1 MFNFPA
7 AGTSVCKPNGCP
19 ASGGLPA
26 GGPMFYNVLNGK
38 FSQFS
43 YGGLI
48 TRGALQGTQFGAN
61 GQPSQFDYGFGAN
74 GLPATPARNTTNAI
88 NGCSG
93 GGYCVG
99 GDLAGNQTGYAA
111 MVARLVRGNAFARIS
126 YDLTPNIEI
135 YANAIYSEVVTWD
148 KPTQSFFKSDNPS
161 IGCANPFLP
170 TSMPTACPAN
180 NGQTAAYN
188 SQFGFGAIAGT
199 GSTYAPSPA

>member
-61 GQPSQFDYGFGAN
+61 GQPSQFDYGFRAN
-74 GLPATPARNTTNAI
+74 GLPPTPARNTTNAI
-88 NGCSG
+88 NGRSG
-93 GGYCVG
+93 RRQCLGC
-99 GDLAGNQTGYAA
+99 DPARHRTG
-111 MVARLVRGNAFARIS
+111 LS
-126 YDLTPNIEI
+126 
-135 YANAIYSEVVTWD
+135 AIVD
-148 KPTQSFFKSDNPS
+148 
-161 IGCANPFLP
+161 A
-170 TSMPTACPAN
+170 
-180 NGQTAAYN
+180 
-188 SQFGFGAIAGT
+188 
-199 GSTYAPSPA
+199 